1 MIASFA
7 GGVCL
12 LRSGDAVSR
21 MSEPRSQEEM
31 RGSVDIVCAAILGM
45 YEESQPSPTDK
56 QVDTML

>member
-1 MIASFA
+1 
-7 GGVCL
+7 
-12 LRSGDAVSR
+12 